1 MANEQTWQ
9 QDDLQKKLKMQISR
23 LGVGHLEA
31 HVMPDEKGTVRAW
44 LLAEKVE
51 NCKTTRCGKS

>member
-9 QDDLQKKLKMQISR
+9 QDDLQKMLKMQISR
-23 LGVGHLEA
+23 LGHLEA
-31 HVMPDEKGTVRAW
+31 HVMPDEKGTMRAW
-44 LLAEKVE
+44 LWAEKVE